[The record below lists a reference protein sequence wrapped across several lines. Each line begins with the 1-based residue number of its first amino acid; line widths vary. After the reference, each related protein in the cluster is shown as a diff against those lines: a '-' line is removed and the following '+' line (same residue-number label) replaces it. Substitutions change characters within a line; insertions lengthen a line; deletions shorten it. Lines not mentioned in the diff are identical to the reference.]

1 MEFEEFDKVNE
12 SQPAGG
18 GGGVREREG
27 NEGFEKQGGGW
38 DRRHFFVL
46 R

>member
-18 GGGVREREG
+18 GGVRETEG

-38 DRRHFFVL
+38 DRRHFVL